1 MNTLLH
7 CLVTASLMLTISC
20 GVAAFL
26 LRRIDR
32 MTPRLRQIILFAVLL
47 QGLMLFRMPVELP
60 WLEPDPMSATSLSP
74 VAIPDVAVSVGD
86 SLVGPQFQPE
96 SGRSDAV
103 TAGSGLLSTESP
115 TNDAFV
121 SPWTDLVTPTALT
134 VWMLGM
140 VAIAGRGVTRYRKLC
155 RLVDQLDPAPAS
167 WQSQWQRVCRL
178 RGRDAPEM
186 LVSGAAGP
194 MLVRRPRG
202 YALVVP
208 APYWES
214 LTVDQRRGVLLH
226 ELAHL
231 CRHDVWRQAIARTAV
246 ALHWWNPAAWWCV
259 RHYEESAE
267 WACDESL
274 TRADPAAA
282 QGLAASLVQLVE
294 FIDHPPATPPRIAGG
309 LGVQSMAA
317 PPLTERVTRLLNAS
331 SSPPSRD
338 SVMKRL
344 LLGLIAAGL
353 VFLSAVQF
361 RLVAA
366 DNDAPGQGGETSDGR
381 SASLQVLS
389 SDSKDQIQTLRR
401 RLNPSDKA
409 SSQLAQLLDSESGQV
424 AFAGVID
431 LLKGKYRETAR
442 AEAIPRFVEKHFD
455 VAPDGTLALR
465 GDSRQ
470 AAESW
475 VQQSRQLGQV
485 LDSMQRRMKGVAERL
500 DDSTETNQM
509 ARRMLTDEHVGYAIM
524 LDEFDGRSDP
534 IELFL
539 GKALEKVLVRRGDK
553 MVVIPTLGADGR
565 RQIERFE
572 LATKV
577 FEKLKREL
585 PDFAS
590 EFATPDERHER
601 LVAKLDDPAMAAVVA
616 LHLTKEHTSSAT
628 AAVDDLFVQLE
639 KISRDTAAGLVIEN
653 EEAWQNLEE
662 LLEMADRAG
671 NRIDAVRDRLI
682 QIEKDLDKS
691 DPLTQRFATQIKSGV
706 IAFQVAVDVP
716 YADFDLGKHVEGM
729 ISQVME
735 PEGENGLRVRDDAAD
750 QVNQRAGELLT
761 ACRTIRRYLRRVDD
775 MRDSMADRQLAESL
789 EGPGRMLL
797 LTEIRRLAEQS
808 QPDTTELLA
817 KEFFVVDEATG
828 QWTVHPQRAEV
839 VGQLTRRAAELEHE
853 LAKDDF

>member
-7 CLVTASLMLTISC
+7 CLVTASLMLTIAC

-26 LRRIDR
+26 LRRMDVV
-32 MTPRLRQIILFAVLL
+32 TPRLRQFILFAVLL

-60 WLEPDPMSATSLSP
+60 WLEPNPNPTTPVSVAATSE
-74 VAIPDVAVSVGD
+74 ITMSVGD
-86 SLVGPQFQPE
+86 SLAELRTQPDRD
-96 SGRSDAV
+96 RSDAIPV
-103 TAGSGLLSTESP
+103 ASGLLATELQ
-115 TNDAFV
+115 TNDLFALV
-121 SPWTDLVTPTALT
+121 WTELVAPAALM
-134 VWMLGM
+134 VWILGM
-140 VAIAGRGVTRYRKLC
+140 VSIAGRGISRYWKLC

-167 WQSQWQRVCRL
+167 WQSQWQRECRL

-208 APYWES
+208 ASFWES

-231 CRHDVWRQAIARTAV
+231 CRRDVWRQAIARTAV

-259 RHYEESAE
+259 RRYEESAE

-274 TRADPAAA
+274 TRTDPAAA
-282 QGLAASLVQLVE
+282 TGLAASLVRLVE
-294 FIDHPPATPPRIAGG
+294 FIDHTPATPPRIAGG

-331 SSPPSRD
+331 SSSPSRD

-353 VFLSAVQF
+353 VSVSAVQF

-366 DNDAPGQGGETSDGR
+366 DADGR

-389 SDSKDQIQTLRR
+389 SDSKGQIQTLRQ
-401 RLNPSDKA
+401 RLNPNDKA
-409 SSQLAQLLDSESGQV
+409 SSQLARLLDSESGQV

-431 LLKGKYRETAR
+431 LLKGKYRDSAR
-442 AEAIPRFVEKHFD
+442 AEALPRFVEKHFD

-465 GDSRQ
+465 SDSRQ

-500 DDSTETNQM
+500 DDSSETNQM
-509 ARRMLTDEHVGYAIM
+509 ARRMLTDDHVGYAIM

-539 GKALEKVLVRRGDK
+539 GKALEKVLVRRDDK

-572 LATKV
+572 LATEV
-577 FEKLKREL
+577 FEKLKHEL

-616 LHLTKEHTSSAT
+616 LHLTKEHTRSAT
-628 AAVDDLFVQLE
+628 AAVDELFVQLE

-662 LLEMADRAG
+662 LLELADRAG
-671 NRIDAVRDRLI
+671 NRIDAVRDRLVRV
-682 QIEKDLDKS
+682 EADLDKS
-691 DPLTQRFATQIKSGV
+691 DPLTQRFATQINSGV

-729 ISQVME
+729 VSQVME
-735 PEGENGLRVRDDAAD
+735 PAGENGLRVRDDAAE
-750 QVNQRAGELLT
+750 QVNQRAGELLA
-761 ACRTIRRYLRRVDD
+761 ACRTIRRYLRRIDD
-775 MRDSMADRQLAESL
+775 VRDSMADRQLAESL
-789 EGPGRMLL
+789 DGPGRMLL

-808 QPDTTELLA
+808 QLDTMELLA
-817 KEFFVVDEATG
+817 KEFFVVDETTG
-828 QWTVHPQRAEV
+828 QWTVHPERAEV
-839 VGQLTRRAAELEHE
+839 VGQLTRRAKELEEE